1 MSKVFTIG
9 HSNHTFDNFLQ
20 LLQKYDVNCVCDV
33 RSTPLSRFASQFN
46 RERLK
51 SSLQTQGISYIFFG
65 NEFGARRKEEDLYT
79 DGIVDFD
86 KVAKTDVFLNGI
98 KRIQDG
104 IEKGYRIAFMCAEKD
119 PLDCHRTLLVARKLT
134 TMGISI
140 EHILSD
146 ASVKTQQQIEKE
158 LFIKYC
164 PNQSILGSLDTSAP
178 IDLLDMAY
186 RKANDKIGYR
196 KLLK

>member
-186 RKANDKIGYR
+186 RK
-196 KLLK
+196 